1 MESGRGGGRPPG
13 RPRVGTEALTR
24 EGVLRAAI
32 RLVDEHGMEALSMR
46 RLAGELGV
54 DPMALYHHLPGKA
67 AVISGMVEVVLREMP
82 AVAEEGSWRERVRAF
97 AEAYR
102 GLALAH
108 PNLILAIVTDA
119 AAATE
124 AALRISGPLF
134 TALEDAGMPPAM
146 VWQAGA
152 LVVDYIHGYVLGAA
166 SHPDEVLAREAEVRE
181 RLKASEL
188 ELAPAL
194 RRAYAAAAEEYET
207 FGPGLEMILR
217 GIEVTLSVASPDRVR
232 PVAGLGG

>member
-1 MESGRGGGRPPG
+1 MTNGRGRGRSPG
-13 RPRVGTEALTR
+13 RPRAGAEALTR
-24 EGVLRAAI
+24 AGILRAAI
-32 RLVDEHGMEALSMR
+32 RLVDAEGMSALSMR

-54 DPMALYHHLPGKA
+54 DPMAIYHHVPGKA
-67 AVISGMVEVVLREMP
+67 AVVSGMVELVLREMP
-82 AVAEEGSWRERVRAF
+82 AVAEEGFWRERVRAF

-124 AALRISGPLF
+124 AALRISGPLY
-134 TALEDAGMPPAM
+134 TALEDAGLSPAM
-146 VWQAGA
+146 VWRAGA
-152 LVVDYIHGYVLGAA
+152 LVVDYVHGYVLGAA
-166 SHPDEVLAREAEVRE
+166 SHPDEVLAREVESWE
-181 RLKASEL
+181 KLKATGL

-194 RRAYAAAAEEYET
+194 QRAFAAAAESYET

-217 GIEVTLSVASPDRVR
+217 GIEATSGPVPPDG
-232 PVAGLGG
+232 AGEAAG

>member
-1 MESGRGGGRPPG
+1 MRLGGLCEMGEEAVGRKPG
-13 RPRVGTEALTR
+13 RPRTGQAPLDR
-24 EGVLRAAI
+24 ERILAAAI

-67 AVISGMVEVVLREMP
+67 AVVSGMVELVFREMP
-82 AVAEEGSWRERVRAF
+82 VVAEEGFWRERVRAF

-124 AALRISGPLF
+124 AALRISGPLY
-134 TALEDAGMPPAM
+134 TALEDAGLTPAM

-152 LVVDYIHGYVLGAA
+152 LVVDYVHGYVLGAA
-166 SHPDEVLAREAEVRE
+166 SNPDEVLAREAELQE
-181 RLKASEL
+181 QFKASEPT
-188 ELAPAL
+188 LAPAL
-194 RRAYAAAAEEYET
+194 QRAYAAAAAEYET

-217 GIEVTLSVASPDRVR
+217 GIE
-232 PVAGLGG
+232 GLAADGSDPRR

>member
-1 MESGRGGGRPPG
+1 MERGRGGRAPG
-13 RPRVGTEALTR
+13 RPRAGTEALTR

-54 DPMALYHHLPGKA
+54 DPMAIYHHLPGKA
-67 AVISGMVEVVLREMP
+67 AVVSGMVELVLREMP
-82 AVAEEGSWRERVRAF
+82 AVAEEGFWRERVRAF

-124 AALRISGPLF
+124 AALRISGPLY
-134 TALEDAGMPPAM
+134 TALEDAGLTPAM

-152 LVVDYIHGYVLGAA
+152 LVVDYVHGYVLGAA
-166 SHPDEVLAREAEVRE
+166 AHPDEVLAREAEVWEQLR
-181 RLKASEL
+181 ATGL

-194 RRAYAAAAEEYET
+194 QRAYAAAAEEYET

-217 GIEVTLSVASPDRVR
+217 GIEVTLPMGPRDRVR
-232 PVAGLGG
+232 AVAG

>member
-1 MESGRGGGRPPG
+1 
-13 RPRVGTEALTR
+13 
-24 EGVLRAAI
+24 
-32 RLVDEHGMEALSMR
+32 MR
-46 RLAGELGV
+46 RLARELGV
-54 DPMALYHHLPGKA
+54 DPMAIYHYLPGKA
-67 AVISGMVEVVLREMP
+67 AVVSGMVELVYREMP
-82 AVAEEGSWRERVRAF
+82 AVAEEGLWRERVRAF

-108 PNLILAIVTDA
+108 PNLILAIVSDA

-134 TALEDAGMPPAM
+134 TALEDAGLTPAM

-152 LVVDYIHGYVLGAA
+152 LVVDYVHGYALGAA
-166 SHPDEVLAREAEVRE
+166 SDPDEVLARVAEMRE
-181 RLKASEL
+181 QLKATGL

-194 RRAYAAAAEEYET
+194 QRAYAAAAEEYET

-217 GIEVTLSVASPDRVR
+217 GIEVSSGLVPPDGDRAV
-232 PVAGLGG
+232 VG